1 MEPTQPRRQFKNT
14 DKEKSSVYS
23 RCLITKNVAIP
34 IQDVAK
40 NIDKIIKTNIVYN
53 FEGKCVV
60 EGFVKPNSVIILTYS
75 SGIVKG
81 INVIFEVVFECQVCC
96 PVEGMLVDCIAKNIT
111 KAGIR
116 GESASETP
124 SPIVVFVARDHQYSN
139 AYFSAIQENDVFTA
153 RVIGQRFELN
163 DKYVSIIAEA
173 IEPRKKRE
181 NVATVNPKIQF

>member
-1 MEPTQPRRQFKNT
+1 MEPTQPRRQFKNA

>member
-1 MEPTQPRRQFKNT
+1 METAQPKRQFKNV
-14 DKEKSSVYS
+14 DKEKTSVYS
-23 RCLITKNVAIP
+23 RCLITRNVAIP

-40 NIDKIIKTNIVYN
+40 NIDKIIKTNIIYN

-60 EGFVKPNSVIILTYS
+60 EGFVKPDSVIILTYS

-96 PVEGMLVDCIAKNIT
+96 PVEGMLVECIAKNIT

-116 GESASETP
+116 GESASESP

-139 AYFSAIQENDVFTA
+139 TYFSSIQENDTFTA

-173 IEPRKKRE
+173 IEPRKKRD
-181 NVATVNPKIQF
+181 VVNPKIQF

>member
-1 MEPTQPRRQFKNT
+1 METTQPRRQFKNAN
-14 DKEKSSVYS
+14 KEKSSVYS

>member
-1 MEPTQPRRQFKNT
+1 MEPSQPRRQFKNT

-23 RCLITKNVAIP
+23 RCLIAKNVAIP

>member
-1 MEPTQPRRQFKNT
+1 METAQPRRQFKNV
-14 DKEKSSVYS
+14 DKEKTSVYS
-23 RCLITKNVAIP
+23 RCLITRNVAIP
-34 IQDVAK
+34 IHDVAK
-40 NIDKIIKTNIVYN
+40 NIDKIIKTNIIYN

-60 EGFVKPNSVIILTYS
+60 EGFVKPDSVIILTYS

-96 PVEGMLVDCIAKNIT
+96 PVEGMLVECIAKNIT

-116 GESASETP
+116 GESASESP

-139 AYFSAIQENDVFTA
+139 TYFSSIQENDTFTA

-181 NVATVNPKIQF
+181 VGAIVNPKIQF